1 MMIIFDFHLQRPTS
15 MMIILICFL
24 VLIVKAQ
31 ADDDAQCKADK
42 LVYYDDAQRIQH
54 HQIASLSENLHNIT
68 S

>member
-1 MMIIFDFHLQRPTS
+1 